1 MLENIGSLI
10 CNVFICLETV
20 RKKTATTTV
29 QGHTVQFQKKGFTC
43 IHYSF
48 YFLYQYSFFHM
59 LQNFCILQFYSVLA
73 VKYPK
78 SLKCTAKQCY
88 SS

>member
-20 RKKTATTTV
+20 RKKTATTIV

-48 YFLYQYSFFHM
+48 YFLYQYSF
-59 LQNFCILQFYSVLA
+59 CILQFYSVLA

-78 SLKCTAKQCY
+78 SLKRTAKQC
-88 SS
+88 

>member
-1 MLENIGSLI
+1 MLENIGSLV
-10 CNVFICLETV
+10 CNVFICLETL

-29 QGHTVQFQKKGFTC
+29 QGHTVQKKGFTC

-59 LQNFCILQFYSVLA
+59 LQNFFILQFYSVLA